1 MLDDKLIEGLERE
14 AIRLLRV
21 EWLLAQPDGFKLPRR
36 QDLEILERSLKGVG
50 LSPLLRGE
58 EAVALM
64 RNGEREVGALSY
76 GWLLPW
82 DPDPTGERMALL
94 RLVLSERPYIKA
106 LFWDQAT
113 LYQPPRSKAEEAAF
127 QDALLVMMDLYA
139 SAIGTTCAL
148 QIRTQPR
155 LQSSHDCFYSGS
167 VLQIKDIP
175 TRPAEFDGLLCLG
188 GVRIDTKESA
198 IRESLQRFGEIDCCT
213 PPGESI
219 SLYQVKFKSHAAAE
233 MAATEAPKVEG
244 LYDYA
249 SVAYKSV
256 PYDELDSGGTGRGW
270 SRVGL
275 NSHIHRRYSLI
286 GVCFPPDQVHLR
298 KQSRRR
304 ADHAA
309 QRIPK
314 DGCGAHL
321 TPTEDAP
328 PGRRRLATRDQAGRE
343 QPRWPRLRRE
353 VAPRKGDVH
362 FDK

>member
-1 MLDDKLIEGLERE
+1 MLDYKLIEALERE

-113 LYQPPRSKAEEAAF
+113 LYQLPRSVAEEALF

-148 QIRTQPR
+148 QIRTHPDCSPLTTVSIPAVCCRSRTFQPDR
-155 LQSSHDCFYSGS
+155 LSSMGCFAWEACGLTPRSPRS
-167 VLQIKDIP
+167 ESPCSALARSTAAPLPASQFRFTKSSSSRMRQPKWQRPKHQRSRACMTTPLSP
-175 TRPAEFDGLLCLG
+175 TRAFRTTSSILAAPAVAGHA
-188 GVRIDTKESA
+188 SA
-198 IRESLQRFGEIDCCT
+198 
-213 PPGESI
+213 
-219 SLYQVKFKSHAAAE
+219 
-233 MAATEAPKVEG
+233 
-244 LYDYA
+244 
-249 SVAYKSV
+249 
-256 PYDELDSGGTGRGW
+256 
-270 SRVGL
+270 
-275 NSHIHRRYSLI
+275 
-286 GVCFPPDQVHLR
+286 
-298 KQSRRR
+298 
-304 ADHAA
+304 
-309 QRIPK
+309 
-314 DGCGAHL
+314 
-321 TPTEDAP
+321 
-328 PGRRRLATRDQAGRE
+328 
-343 QPRWPRLRRE
+343 
-353 VAPRKGDVH
+353 
-362 FDK
+362 